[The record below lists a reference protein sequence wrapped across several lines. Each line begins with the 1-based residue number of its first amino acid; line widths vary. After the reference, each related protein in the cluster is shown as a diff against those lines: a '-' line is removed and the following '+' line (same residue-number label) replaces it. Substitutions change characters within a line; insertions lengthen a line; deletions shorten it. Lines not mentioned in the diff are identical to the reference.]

1 LEFFHRNKLGAWSR
15 CGPLNILLSLIG
27 LHLVCIGPIS
37 VWFLDDMYDV
47 FAFMTT
53 KKLSVMSDTKRFCV
67 MSGLWAIEYFS
78 FFKMASLG
86 VYRSDF
92 GLVS

>member
-1 LEFFHRNKLGAWSR
+1 M
-15 CGPLNILLSLIG
+15 
-27 LHLVCIGPIS
+27 CIGPIS